1 MIAEISVVPIGKDID
16 LAGEIA
22 KVIRVIHESGLDY
35 RLNAMS
41 TVVEGDGDQVFDL
54 IKKCH
59 NKMLE
64 TAQRV
69 YTIIKIDDRTD
80 KKGKLME
87 QKVQAAEKEL
97 EKILKK

>member
-1 MIAEISVVPIGKDID
+1 MIAEISVVPIGKDVDI
-16 LAGEIA
+16 ASQVA
-22 KVIRVIHESGLDY
+22 KVIRIIHESGLDY
-35 RLNAMS
+35 KLNAMS
-41 TVVEGDGDQVFDL
+41 TVIEGDSEQVFDL

-69 YTIIKIDDRTD
+69 YTVVKIDERKD
-80 KKGKLME
+80 KKGRLME
-87 QKVQAAEKEL
+87 QKVQSAEKEL